1 MDSFVSVFAKTD
13 LNKEAPLGAKYL
25 FVCLLVCV
33 WMYLSVYL
41 ISNLEYLDAQ
51 ESRERGSEL
60 GKESRCALGTSP
72 GDVAGYGSCTQE

>member
-1 MDSFVSVFAKTD
+1 MDV
-13 LNKEAPLGAKYL
+13 
-25 FVCLLVCV
+25 
-33 WMYLSVYL
+33 SVYL

-51 ESRERGSEL
+51 ESREHGSEL